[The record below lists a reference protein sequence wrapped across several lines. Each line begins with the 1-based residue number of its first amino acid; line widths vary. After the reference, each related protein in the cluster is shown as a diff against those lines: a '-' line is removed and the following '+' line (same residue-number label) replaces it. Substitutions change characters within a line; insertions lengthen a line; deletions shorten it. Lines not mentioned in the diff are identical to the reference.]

1 MNIKYFKIFIL
12 TAQLLN
18 NKIFMQVLPSD
29 KIVNQISNQFGI
41 PNQQVETLLNQNDN
55 LIENNVPSNQFDE
68 NIESSIINDMEK
80 LSDKDLELSSK
91 KNEENFSIGET
102 INTFDLK
109 KNKLGNDDTENFDST
124 IFIQKL
130 LEKEKYFGYDIF
142 YQDPDVF
149 ENSADIAIDPNYLVG
164 PGDEIVIM
172 LWGETEINKTY
183 KVSKDGYLFLNNIGQ
198 VFVNGLTIE
207 KLEDKLFKQFK
218 KVYSSLGKTSGID
231 RTYFDVSLGKM
242 VHRPIRIFALGE
254 IDQPGAYSISPYST
268 VFSSLYYFNGP
279 SINGSLRKVKLIRNG
294 KEHSEVDLYNFLL
307 SGKKSSDIRLQ
318 RDDVIFLPTRGKT
331 VTIKGEINRPHIYEL
346 KDGESLI
353 DLIEI
358 AGGLLSTTYHKRAQI
373 DRIIDPN
380 ERARTGINRTLIDVA
395 LDEILDGSNVFQLFD
410 SDTIRF
416 FKIDDMRKNIVE
428 IRGPV
433 LRPGFYDLR
442 DNMSISD
449 LIVMADGLAPSA
461 HKGVAYITSV
471 HDGFTKK
478 IKTIN
483 LQKALTGDL
492 ENNIQLLVR

>member
-1 MNIKYFKIFIL
+1 M
-12 TAQLLN
+12 
-18 NKIFMQVLPSD
+18 
-29 KIVNQISNQFGI
+29 
-41 PNQQVETLLNQNDN
+41 
-55 LIENNVPSNQFDE
+55 
-68 NIESSIINDMEK
+68 
-80 LSDKDLELSSK
+80 
-91 KNEENFSIGET
+91 
-102 INTFDLK
+102 
-109 KNKLGNDDTENFDST
+109 
-124 IFIQKL
+124 
-130 LEKEKYFGYDIF
+130 
-142 YQDPDVF
+142 
-149 ENSADIAIDPNYLVG
+149 
-164 PGDEIVIM
+164 
-172 LWGETEINKTY
+172 
-183 KVSKDGYLFLNNIGQ
+183 
-198 VFVNGLTIE
+198 
-207 KLEDKLFKQFK
+207 
-218 KVYSSLGKTSGID
+218 GKTSGID

-461 HKGVAYITSV
+461 HKGVAYITSI
-471 HDGFTKK
+471 HDGFTKNK
-478 IKTIN
+478 DHKPS
-483 LQKALTGDL
+483 KSPYW
-492 ENNIQLLVR
+492 